1 MQQSGKC
8 QRCSNKCWQQLIL
21 TQRAPVSHQLAGQVT
36 EQHRAQQG
44 SHGDGGGQLPRRQ
57 DLDPSTIDLAVP
69 DILHA
74 NDHRLQAAQQ
84 TVLHPWAS
92 ESYPPMRYRRC
103 PLIFALGVID
113 AVV

>member
-1 MQQSGKC
+1 VLATADLDPESTSLTPTGRAGNGAAQGSTSGDG
-8 QRCSNKCWQQLIL
+8 R
-21 TQRAPVSHQLAGQVT
+21 
-36 EQHRAQQG
+36 QG